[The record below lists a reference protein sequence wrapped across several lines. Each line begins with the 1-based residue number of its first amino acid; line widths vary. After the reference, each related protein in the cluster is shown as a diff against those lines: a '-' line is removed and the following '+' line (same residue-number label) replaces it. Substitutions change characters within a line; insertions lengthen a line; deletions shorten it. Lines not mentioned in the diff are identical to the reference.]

1 MKRLDGKVAIITG
14 GNAGIGEAA
23 ARVFVREG
31 AAVTITGRR
40 KEELERVTRDLE
52 QPGGRVLAVAGSV
65 TDEAHARETVS
76 HTMRR
81 FGRLDCLVNNAGI
94 GAFGKKLHET
104 DDATWDQL
112 IDVNLTGVFR
122 FTRAAIP
129 HMIAAGG
136 GSIINVSSIASLVG
150 IPYGAAYA
158 ATKGALDALTR
169 ALAAEYAEQNI
180 RCNVVNPGL
189 VDTPMATSLLQDK
202 EQAAQV
208 LGEYLLRRPGRPE
221 EIANMLVYLAS
232 DEATW
237 VTGATFAIDGGRTIR

>member
-1 MKRLDGKVAIITG
+1 MKRLDGKVTIVTG
-14 GNAGIGEAA
+14 GNAGIGEAV
-23 ARVFVREG
+23 ARLFVREG

-40 KEELERVTRDLE
+40 KEELDRVVRDLE
-52 QPGGRVLAVAGSV
+52 QVGGRVLAVAGSV
-65 TDEAHARETVS
+65 TDEAHARDTVS
-76 HTMRR
+76 HTLRR

-94 GAFGKKLHET
+94 GAFGKRLHET

-129 HMIAAGG
+129 DMIASGG

-202 EQAAQV
+202 ERAAQV
-208 LGEYLLRRPGRPE
+208 LGEYLLRRPGKPE

>member
-1 MKRLDGKVAIITG
+1 VKRLDGKVAIITG